1 MQLQQGLRLIQ
12 QSYLAGG
19 IMSGL
24 IQSTSTEFFRGVS
37 TSVYFY
43 NAANTAR
50 TGYIQFNAGA
60 ASRISVEIVQ
70 PLALQ

>member
-1 MQLQQGLRLIQ
+1 
-12 QSYLAGG
+12 
-19 IMSGL
+19 MSGL

-37 TSVYFY
+37 TLHIFLY

-60 ASRISVEIVQ
+60 VLEYQ
-70 PLALQ
+70 

>member
-1 MQLQQGLRLIQ
+1 
-12 QSYLAGG
+12 
-19 IMSGL
+19 MSGL
-24 IQSTSTEFFRGVS
+24 IQSTSTEFLEVLLHIFL
-37 TSVYFY
+37 Y

-70 PLALQ
+70 P